1 MVIRAGN
8 ANKRLLPHV
17 RDHTGRAH
25 HGKVRTT
32 KWPEGLRI
40 PSEPKVRAGT
50 VTLAPRAKEETKE
63 ESKDR
68 GHHPR
73 NSFTWARWCILTAD
87 GAHFAIIILP
97 SPVLQ
102 VFVVENV
109 TEEEVEPPVCDRQS
123 VDHPNGCKL
132 DHALCVIPQGCRA
145 QTNLRK
151 PRLGTAQRERRRSRS
166 EAETETA
173 IWIDTAAVIQVPHR
187 AISKSLG
194 SSPFF

>member
-1 MVIRAGN
+1 MVIRADN
-8 ANKRLLPHV
+8 TNKRLLPHV

-25 HGKVRTT
+25 QGKEPTT

-40 PSEPKVRAGT
+40 PSEPKVRAGAI
-50 VTLAPRAKEETKE
+50 TLAPRAKEETKE
-63 ESKDR
+63 ESKGR
-68 GHHPR
+68 GHHPW
-73 NSFTWARWCILTAD
+73 NSFTWARRCILTAD

-102 VFVVENV
+102 VFVIENV
-109 TEEEVEPPVCDRQS
+109 TEEEVEPPVSDRQS

-145 QTNLRK
+145 QANLRK
-151 PRLGTAQRERRRSRS
+151 TRLGTAQRERRRSRS
-166 EAETETA
+166 EAEAETA

-187 AISKSLG
+187 AISESLG
-194 SSPFF
+194 SSPSF